1 MTDVEYAYYNAITL
15 QEQKDN
21 GENYKNF
28 IINIDKIIKKQ
39 VMDKLPEK
47 YQYLYRSILF
57 NIVKKIKSIM
67 VTDIRI
73 NKIYYLDE
81 KIDID
86 VNIFSL
92 CRGNYTKNYLIDLEL
107 AY

>member
-1 MTDVEYAYYNAITL
+1 MSDVEFAYNNAITL

-47 YQYLYRSILF
+47 YHYLYRSILY
-57 NIVKKIKSIM
+57 NIIKKIKHFM

-81 KIDID
+81 KIDFDI
-86 VNIFSL
+86 NIFSL

>member
-1 MTDVEYAYYNAITL
+1 MTDVEFAYNNAITL
-15 QEQKDN
+15 QEKKNN

-28 IINIDKIIKKQ
+28 IISIDKIIKKQ

-47 YQYLYRSILF
+47 YHYLYRSILY
-57 NIVKKIKSIM
+57 NIINKIKHFM

-73 NKIYYLDE
+73 NNIYYMDN
-81 KIDID
+81 KIDFDI
-86 VNIFSL
+86 NIFSL

-107 AY
+107 AF